1 MSKNKHI
8 LAQIY
13 HKNNRRIKKMK
24 KYLKKNRILSSSG
37 GKIVHKNPTISRT
50 TTLARKTEGKGQS
63 KGCAWKTKV

>member
-1 MSKNKHI
+1 
-8 LAQIY
+8 
-13 HKNNRRIKKMK
+13 MK